1 MSMRLAVVDAKR
13 CQPKKCSLECV
24 KYCPKVRTGA
34 EAIKVNDIA
43 TISEEL
49 CVGCGICVK
58 KCPFKAISI
67 VNLPERL
74 EGKEVHRYG
83 KNKLFTHLRRRSR
96 HKSTYYL
103 QPDCSV

>member
-1 MSMRLAVVDAKR
+1 MRLAVVDAKR
-13 CQPKKCSLECV
+13 CKPKRCSLECV

-34 EAIKVNDIA
+34 EAIKVNGIA

-83 KNKLFTHLRRRSR
+83 KNGFVLYNLPRTARLPER
-96 HKSTYYL
+96 HIGGEDKNV
-103 QPDCSV
+103 C